1 MVLVRKSNGMVKI
14 GLLTEC
20 DCLFIQILHFD
31 IPGKGSDDS
40 FYMCINNIHVCWDN
54 VLHHVAD
61 VLKMLYRSGKVMNFF
76 LLPRLWSRSFSGDD
90 LLQIIGVVQ
99 LFQTLSYRNN

>member
-1 MVLVRKSNGMVKI
+1 MVPVRKSNGMVKI

-61 VLKMLYRSGKVMNFF
+61 VLKMLYRSGKVMKCFYYIGYGQGVLVAMTYCK
-76 LLPRLWSRSFSGDD
+76 LLVWSNCFKH
-90 LLQIIGVVQ
+90 
-99 LFQTLSYRNN
+99 